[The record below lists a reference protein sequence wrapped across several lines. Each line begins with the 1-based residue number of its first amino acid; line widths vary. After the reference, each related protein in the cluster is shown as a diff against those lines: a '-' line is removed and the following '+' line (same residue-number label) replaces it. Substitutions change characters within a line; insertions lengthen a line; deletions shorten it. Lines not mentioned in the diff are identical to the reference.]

1 MSYNS
6 LIRYEAG
13 QLASAQNTGSIVA
26 GIADLAAIGSVGA
39 CGVCVDFSG
48 NVFISD
54 SVSHII
60 VKCDR
65 GGNVS
70 VYAGRA
76 GAAGNNG
83 ENTVTGANARFNSPE
98 GICCDKSGN
107 IYVADT
113 GNNQIRVISLNQNVS
128 IVAGDPATKAGYVD
142 GANLDARFSEPHDVA
157 VDNSGRLYVADGNNH
172 AIRLINGAQ
181 VFTVAGNGTA
191 GDVPANYTTRAQ
203 GTNARFNTP
212 LGVTVNRS
220 GQVFVSDS
228 ANHKIKLIQPDGW
241 VYNFSGSGV
250 SGTNIGTATT
260 SQYQTPRLLDV
271 DRSGFLRLIDFSAG
285 GATSRLVQINLNG
298 VPGVIIDFDGTKGNY
313 VNGASVDQSGA
324 MYVTASVADLLMSSS
339 SSASSSTL
347 LKSSSSSSKSESSS
361 STVAASSSST
371 FLKSSSSSSLSSASS
386 TAP

>member
-1 MSYNS
+1 MAYNS
-6 LIRYEAG
+6 LIRYETG
-13 QLASAQNTGSIVA
+13 TLASAQNTGSIVA
-26 GIADLAAIGSVGA
+26 GISNLAAKGSTGA

-54 SVSHII
+54 SIAHII
-60 VKCDR
+60 LKCDR
-65 GGNVS
+65 AGNVR
-70 VYAGRA
+70 VYAGLA
-76 GAAGNNG
+76 GTPGNNG
-83 ENTVTGANARFNSPE
+83 ENTVTAANARFNAPE

-107 IYVADT
+107 VYVADT
-113 GNNQIRVISLNQNVS
+113 GNNQIRVISLSQNVS

-142 GANLDARFSEPHDVA
+142 GPCLDARFSEPHDVA
-157 VDNSGRLYVADGNNH
+157 VDNSGRVYVADGNNH
-172 AIRLINGAQ
+172 AIRVVNGSQ

-191 GDVPANYTTRAQ
+191 GDAPADYTTRAQ

-250 SGTNIGTATT
+250 SGTTIGTATT

-271 DRSGFLRLIDFSAG
+271 DRSGYLYLIDFSVG
-285 GATSRLVQINLNG
+285 GATSRLVRINLNG
-298 VPGVIIDFDGTKGNY
+298 LPGVVIDFDSTTGNY
-313 VNGASVDQSGA
+313 VTGVAVDQSGA

-339 SSASSSTL
+339 SSASSSTFL
-347 LKSSSSSSKSESSS
+347 QVSSSSSKSVSSS
-361 STVAASSSST
+361 STIRRSSSST
-371 FLKSSSSSSLSSASS
+371 FLKSSSSSQSSASS
-386 TAP
+386 